1 MIMHA
6 QKAKNELVYQAEG
19 VTELKLKKNYVLKD
33 TALPTKRN

>member
-1 MIMHA
+1 MHA

-19 VTELKLKKNYVLKD
+19 VKKNYVLKD